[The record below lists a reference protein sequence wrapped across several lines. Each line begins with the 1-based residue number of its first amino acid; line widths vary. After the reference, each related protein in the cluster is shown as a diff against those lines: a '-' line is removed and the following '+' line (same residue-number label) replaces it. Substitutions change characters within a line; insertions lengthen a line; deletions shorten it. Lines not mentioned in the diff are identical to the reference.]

1 MTTPH
6 ARAIEDLV
14 ALLGADQVIP
24 AGKRVTKYL
33 RDFSWYSPV
42 LENEFA
48 DTTVDAVAI
57 PQTIEQLTTV
67 VSIAARHRMP
77 LTMRGAGTG
86 NYGQSLPLQH
96 GLVVDVRKI
105 AGIEEVTDHSV
116 LALAG
121 TKVTELEQAARQVGR
136 ELAVMPSTYRI
147 ATVAGFI
154 SGGSGGPGQVTN
166 GNLWDGNVLSVE
178 LLTVEEQPRV
188 LRLAAEDV
196 NNVLHLYGTIGVII
210 RVEVR
215 TVPAH
220 DYAQY
225 VIDFEGFSDCVR
237 FGWQVTASKDVH
249 LRLGSIHSAPL
260 GATMPGIADLI
271 PAGNAVALLWADP
284 ADLDA
289 LKTLVAAH
297 GGHLQETPESVKEIV
312 HFSFSHAVIWVRRA
326 YPHSSW
332 MQAAYLAGDQDALV
346 RQIEAI
352 TDRYPDTYKF
362 HLEFATHPD
371 GVVRAWGVD
380 ILLNMPDH
388 GESLDEL
395 MAYCRSVGVKVLNPH
410 SYVVEEGGFVGD
422 VAQMLALKAE
432 CDPYGILNPGKLGM
446 SFYADRSWR
455 GESESEATAVALA
468 VAPEQLTV

>member
-1 MTTPH
+1 MPTVHP
-6 ARAIEDLV
+6 AAIEEL
-14 ALLGADQVIP
+14 AELLGADRVIP

-48 DTTVDAVAI
+48 DTTVEAVAI
-57 PQTIEQLTTV
+57 PQTVQELTAV

-86 NYGQSLPLQH
+86 NYGQSLPLRD

-105 AGIEEVTDHSV
+105 AAIEQVTDHSV
-116 LALAG
+116 VALAG
-121 TKVTELEQAARQVGR
+121 TRLAEMEQAARHVGR

-147 ATVAGFI
+147 SAVAGFI

-178 LLTVEEQPRV
+178 LLTVEERPRV
-188 LRLAAEDV
+188 VKLAGDEV

-210 RVEVR
+210 RVELR

-225 VIDFEGFSDCVR
+225 VIDFASFSDCVR
-237 FGWQVTASKDVH
+237 FGWQVTASKEVH

-260 GATMPGIADLI
+260 GATMTPIAELF
-271 PAGNAVALLWADP
+271 PAQHAVALLWADP
-284 ADLDA
+284 AGLAA
-289 LKTLVAAH
+289 LQALAAAH
-297 GGHLQETPESVKEIV
+297 GGHVQEAPAEVKEII

-326 YPHSSW
+326 YPRSSW
-332 MQAAYLAGDQDALV
+332 MQATYLAADQDALV
-346 RQIEAI
+346 RQVEAVAG
-352 TDRYPDTYKF
+352 RYPDLYKF
-362 HLEFATHPD
+362 HLEFATHPG

-380 ILLNMPDH
+380 ILLDMPDH
-388 GESLDEL
+388 GEALDEL
-395 MAYCRSVGVKVLNPH
+395 MAFSQSVGVKVLNPH

-432 CDPYGILNPGKLGM
+432 CDPYGILNPGKLGN
-446 SFYADRSWR
+446 SFYAGRTRR
-455 GESESEATAVALA
+455 GQSDPGTAVI
-468 VAPEQLTV
+468 APEQLNA

>member
-1 MTTPH
+1 MPTRHP
-6 ARAIEDLV
+6 RAIEELV
-14 ALLGADQVIP
+14 ELLGSDRVIP

-42 LENEFA
+42 LENKFA
-48 DTTVDAVAI
+48 DTTVEAVAI
-57 PQTIEQLTTV
+57 PQTVEELTNV

-105 AGIEEVTDHSV
+105 AAIEEVTDHSV
-116 LALAG
+116 VALGG
-121 TKVTELEQAARQVGR
+121 TKVTEMEQAARQVGR

-147 ATVAGFI
+147 AAVAGFI

-188 LRLAAEDV
+188 IKLVGDEV

-210 RVEVR
+210 RVELR

-225 VIDFEGFSDCVR
+225 VIDFGRFSDCMR
-237 FGWQVTASKDVH
+237 FGWQVTASKEVH
-249 LRLGSIHSAPL
+249 LRLGSVHSAPL
-260 GATMPGIADLI
+260 GATMTGIADMF
-271 PAGNAVALLWADP
+271 PADNAVALLWADA
-284 ADLDA
+284 ADLEA

-297 GGHLQETPESVKEIV
+297 GGHLQEAPEAVQEIV

-332 MQAAYLAGDQDALV
+332 MQAAYMATDQDALV
-346 RQIEAI
+346 RQVEAI
-352 TDRYPDTYKF
+352 ADKYPDTYKF

-380 ILLNMPDH
+380 ILLDMPDH
-388 GESLDEL
+388 GETLDEL
-395 MAYCRSVGVKVLNPH
+395 MAYCQSVGVKVLNPH

-422 VAQMLALKAE
+422 VAQMLALKAT
-432 CDPYGILNPGKLGM
+432 CDPYGILNPGKLGN
-446 SFYADRSWR
+446 SFYADRAWR
-455 GESESEATAVALA
+455 GESESKVASI
-468 VAPEQLTV
+468 APEQLNV